1 MSKPAILDRMQ
12 VLSDPMR
19 CRLLAVLDRAELTV
33 SDLCDVLQAPQSTV
47 SRHLKVLGD
56 DGWIVAR
63 REGTNRHYSMAADAL
78 PSDASDLWEV
88 VQGHLS
94 EGSNGDQDALRLE
107 SVLARRRSRSREFF
121 DRSAGEWDELRTEL
135 FGETA
140 ELSAL
145 FALLDEEWVV
155 GDLGCGT
162 GRAAER
168 LAPWVRRVV
177 AVDGS
182 ESMLEEAA
190 YRLQSAENVELR
202 HGELERLPIEQGE
215 LDAALLVLVLHHVSD
230 PQAAL
235 AEVARAVKPAGRLVI
250 LDMRPHDRAEY
261 RGRMGHQW
269 LGFGREELESWLQA
283 AGFSGF
289 RDHSLSP
296 EPETRGPALFVATA
310 RRDALD
316 STGQASAN

>member
-1 MSKPAILDRMQ
+1 
-12 VLSDPMR
+12 
-19 CRLLAVLDRAELTV
+19 
-33 SDLCDVLQAPQSTV
+33 
-47 SRHLKVLGD
+47 
-56 DGWIVAR
+56 
-63 REGTNRHYSMAADAL
+63 
-78 PSDASDLWEV
+78 
-88 VQGHLS
+88 
-94 EGSNGDQDALRLE
+94 
-107 SVLARRRSRSREFF
+107 
-121 DRSAGEWDELRTEL
+121 
-135 FGETA
+135 
-140 ELSAL
+140 
-145 FALLDEEWVV
+145 V

-202 HGELERLPIEQGE
+202 RGELEKLPVEEGE
-215 LDAALLVLVLHHVSD
+215 LDAALLVLVLHHVAD

-235 AEVARAVKPAGRLVI
+235 AEVARAVKPGGRLVI

-269 LGFGREELESWLQA
+269 LGFGREELEGWLRG

-310 RRDALD
+310 RRSAGEAGSVAS
-316 STGQASAN
+316 STEQRIQESEGP